1 MTRRRPCPAARLI
14 AAELAA
20 DIAQR
25 RYDRTRSDQARI
37 ALKAARLACL
47 ALMQESTRR
56 ARGGGR

>member
-20 DIAQR
+20 DMALA
-25 RYDRTRSDQARI
+25 RYTRTRSHRAKA
-37 ALKAARLACL
+37 ALEAARLACL

-56 ARGGGR
+56 ARGRR